1 MRGGTESEP
10 PMRGGIE
17 SKPPLCGAR
26 VSAGGGRRNGVSIYM
41 YDFNQFS
48 PNLQKAVKLSLEA
61 AQYYGSSYVGSEH
74 ILFGILNVPS
84 CRGAQLLQAVGV
96 REPDYRTLF
105 VRTLN
110 KSVKLS
116 GFTPRTKNI
125 FDKACELAV
134 DRDGAGASVGSEHM
148 LFAILV
154 DDESV
159 AVRLLRMLG
168 VDLDALL
175 GALDEEIGI
184 PAPAAESAE
193 EERARG
199 SIFSRAVKQNFHE
212 NGQSAGKTGA
222 APLRYGVDLT
232 QKAREGKVD
241 PVIGRKKEIDKIIQV
256 LSRRTKN
263 NPVLIGE
270 PGVGKSAV
278 VEGLAQAIVKGEV
291 PDLLLGKTVFAL
303 DLPGMLAGA
312 KYRGDFEERLKETV
326 EQIRANG
333 NIILFIDEIHNIVG
347 AGASADNSMD
357 AANILKP
364 MLARG
369 ELQTIGATTIDEYR
383 KFIEKDS
390 ALERRFTPVN
400 VEQPSVE
407 ETIAILRGL
416 RDKYEAHHK
425 VTISDD
431 AIVAAASLSDRYIT
445 DRFLPDKA
453 IDLID
458 EAASRARLDSYNGPA
473 DIKEKEHEIERLTAE
488 KTKAI
493 RRDDFMGAQQIFDKI
508 KRVEQ
513 EIEQLRAEW
522 EKKRGECHAT
532 IGSEDVA
539 RIVAGWTGIPVVK
552 LTEEES
558 ARLLHLEDELH
569 KRVIGQDEAVSAVA
583 KAIRRARA
591 GLKDPNRPIGSF
603 IFVGPTG
610 VGKTELCKALAAA
623 MFGDERLMI
632 RLDMSEFME
641 KHSVSKI
648 IGAPPGYVGFEDTG
662 GQLTEKIRRKPYSVV
677 LFDEIE
683 KAHPDVFNVLL
694 QLLDDGRLTD
704 SKGRVVSFK
713 NTIVIMT
720 SNIGAGK
727 VNEMR
732 RLGFAGEGEPSK
744 EEEAEYD
751 RMKEKITEELKA
763 QFKPEFL
770 NRIDEIIIFHKLS
783 REDAS
788 RICDLFLSVLSAR
801 LKKREIELDITVAA
815 RGLLLDE
822 GYDAV
827 YGARPLK
834 RVIQRRI
841 EDALSEE
848 ILANKISS
856 GQRVRVD
863 AKEGKFVF
871 EPVR

>member
-1 MRGGTESEP
+1 
-10 PMRGGIE
+10 
-17 SKPPLCGAR
+17 
-26 VSAGGGRRNGVSIYM
+26 M
-41 YDFNQFS
+41 YDFSKFS
-48 PNLQKAVKLSLEA
+48 INLQKAIKLSLDA
-61 AQYYGSSYVGSEH
+61 ARYYGTTYVGSEH
-74 ILFGILNVPS
+74 VLFGILNVPE
-84 CRGAQLLQAVGV
+84 CRACKILTAVGV
-96 REPDYRTLF
+96 REPAYRTAF
-105 VRTLN
+105 VRALN
-110 KSVKLS
+110 KGAKIS
-116 GFTPRTKNI
+116 GFTPRTKSM
-125 FDKACELAV
+125 FDKACEFAI
-134 DRDGAGASVGSEHM
+134 DHDGPGAPVGSEYM
-148 LFAILV
+148 LLAILV
-154 DDESV
+154 DDESF
-159 AVRLLRMLG
+159 AVRILRALG
-168 VDLDALL
+168 IDIDALL
-175 GALDEEIGI
+175 SALDEEMGE
-184 PAPAAESAE
+184 PEPDPDYDMYESIFRQQHAKNGGMRE
-193 EERARG
+193 PGAERAK
-199 SIFSRAVKQNFHE
+199 APV
-212 NGQSAGKTGA
+212 QSD
-222 APLRYGVDLT
+222 LRFGTDLT
-232 QKAREGKVD
+232 QKAREGKID

-312 KYRGDFEERLKETV
+312 KYRGDFEERLKEIV
-326 EQIRANG
+326 ENIQKSG
-333 NIILFIDEIHNIVG
+333 NVILFIDEIHNIVG

-369 ELQTIGATTIDEYR
+369 ELQTIGATTIEEYR
-383 KFIEKDS
+383 KYIEKDP

-407 ETIAILRGL
+407 ETIEILRGL

-473 DIKEKEHEIERLTAE
+473 GIKEKEQEIERLVAE
-488 KTKAI
+488 KNKAV
-493 RRDDFMGAQQIFDKI
+493 RKDDFLAAQNILQQIK
-508 KRVEQ
+508 KTEG
-513 EIEQLRAEW
+513 EIESIRADW
-522 EKKRGECHAT
+522 EKNRGESHAS

-539 RIVAGWTGIPVVK
+539 KIVAGWTGIPVVK

-558 ARLLHLEDELH
+558 QRLLHLEDELH
-569 KRVIGQDEAVSAVA
+569 KRVIGQEEAVSAVA

-610 VGKTELCKALAAA
+610 VGKTELSKALAAA

-641 KHSVSKI
+641 KHSVSKL
-648 IGAPPGYVGFEDTG
+648 IGAPPGYVGFDDAG

-694 QLLDDGRLTD
+694 QILDDGRLTD

-713 NTIVIMT
+713 NTIIIMT
-720 SNIGAGK
+720 SNVGAGK

-732 RLGFAGEGEPSK
+732 RLGFAGASQED
-744 EEEAEYD
+744 EAEYD
-751 RMKEKITEELKA
+751 RMKEKISDELKE

-770 NRIDEIIIFHKLS
+770 NRVDEIIIFHKLS
-783 REDAS
+783 REDAAKV
-788 RICDLFLSVLSAR
+788 CDLFLSVLCER
-801 LKKREIELDITVAA
+801 LKKREIELDVSNAA
-815 RGLLLDE
+815 KDLLLDE
-822 GYDAV
+822 GYDPV

-834 RVIQRRI
+834 RVIQRRL
-841 EDALSEE
+841 EDAISEE

-856 GQRVRVD
+856 GQKVLAD
-863 AKEGKFVF
+863 AKDGKIVFREGK
-871 EPVR
+871 

>member
-1 MRGGTESEP
+1 
-10 PMRGGIE
+10 
-17 SKPPLCGAR
+17 
-26 VSAGGGRRNGVSIYM
+26 M

-199 SIFSRAVKQNFHE
+199 SIFSRAAKQNFHE

>member
-1 MRGGTESEP
+1 
-10 PMRGGIE
+10 
-17 SKPPLCGAR
+17 
-26 VSAGGGRRNGVSIYM
+26 M

-84 CRGAQLLQAVGV
+84 CRGAQMLQAVGV

-801 LKKREIELDITVAA
+801 LKKREIELDITDAA

>member
-1 MRGGTESEP
+1 
-10 PMRGGIE
+10 
-17 SKPPLCGAR
+17 
-26 VSAGGGRRNGVSIYM
+26 M
-41 YDFNQFS
+41 YDFSKFS
-48 PNLQKAVKLSLEA
+48 INLQKAIKLSLDA
-61 AQYYGSSYVGSEH
+61 ARYYGTTYVGSEH
-74 ILFGILNVPS
+74 VLFGILNVPE
-84 CRGAQLLQAVGV
+84 CRACKILTAVGV
-96 REPDYRTLF
+96 REPAYRTAF
-105 VRTLN
+105 VRALN
-110 KSVKLS
+110 KGAKIS
-116 GFTPRTKNI
+116 GFTPRTKSM
-125 FDKACELAV
+125 FDKACEFAI
-134 DRDGAGASVGSEHM
+134 DHDGPGAPVGSEYM
-148 LFAILV
+148 LLAILV
-154 DDESV
+154 DDESF
-159 AVRLLRMLG
+159 AVRILRALG
-168 VDLDALL
+168 IDIDALL
-175 GALDEEIGI
+175 SALDEEMGE
-184 PAPAAESAE
+184 PEPDPDYDMYESIFRQQHAKNGGMRE
-193 EERARG
+193 PGAERA
-199 SIFSRAVKQNFHE
+199 K
-212 NGQSAGKTGA
+212 
-222 APLRYGVDLT
+222 APVPSDLRFGTDLT
-232 QKAREGKVD
+232 QKAREGKID

-312 KYRGDFEERLKETV
+312 KYRGDFEERLKEIV
-326 EQIRANG
+326 ENIQKSG
-333 NIILFIDEIHNIVG
+333 NVILFIDEIHNIVG

-383 KFIEKDS
+383 KYIEKDP

-407 ETIAILRGL
+407 ETIEILRGL

-473 DIKEKEHEIERLTAE
+473 GIKEKEQEIERLVAE
-488 KTKAI
+488 KNKAV
-493 RRDDFMGAQQIFDKI
+493 RKDDFLAAQNILQQIK
-508 KRVEQ
+508 KTEG
-513 EIEQLRAEW
+513 EIESIRADW
-522 EKKRGECHAT
+522 EKNRGESHAS

-539 RIVAGWTGIPVVK
+539 KIVAGWTGIPVVK

-558 ARLLHLEDELH
+558 QRLLHLEDELH
-569 KRVIGQDEAVSAVA
+569 KRVIGQEEAVSAVA

-610 VGKTELCKALAAA
+610 VGKTELSKALAAA

-641 KHSVSKI
+641 KHSVSKL
-648 IGAPPGYVGFEDTG
+648 IGAPPGYVGFDDAG

-694 QLLDDGRLTD
+694 QILDDGRLTD

-713 NTIVIMT
+713 NTIIIMT
-720 SNIGAGK
+720 SNVGAGK

-732 RLGFAGEGEPSK
+732 RLGFAGASQED
-744 EEEAEYD
+744 EAEYD
-751 RMKEKITEELKA
+751 RMKEKISDELKE

-770 NRIDEIIIFHKLS
+770 NRVDEIIIFHKLS
-783 REDAS
+783 REDAAKV
-788 RICDLFLSVLSAR
+788 CDLFLSVLCER
-801 LKKREIELDITVAA
+801 LKKREIELDVSNAA
-815 RGLLLDE
+815 KDLLLDE
-822 GYDAV
+822 GYDPV

-834 RVIQRRI
+834 RVIQRRL
-841 EDALSEE
+841 EDAISEE

-856 GQRVRVD
+856 GQKVLAD
-863 AKEGKFVF
+863 AKDGKIVFREGK
-871 EPVR
+871 

>member
-1 MRGGTESEP
+1 
-10 PMRGGIE
+10 
-17 SKPPLCGAR
+17 
-26 VSAGGGRRNGVSIYM
+26 M
-41 YDFNQFS
+41 YDFSKFS
-48 PNLQKAVKLSLEA
+48 INLQKAIKLSLDA
-61 AQYYGSSYVGSEH
+61 ARYYGTTYVGSEH
-74 ILFGILNVPS
+74 VLFGILNVPE
-84 CRGAQLLQAVGV
+84 CRACKILTAVGV
-96 REPDYRTLF
+96 REPAYRTAF
-105 VRTLN
+105 VRALN
-110 KSVKLS
+110 KGAKIS
-116 GFTPRTKNI
+116 GFTPRTKSM
-125 FDKACELAV
+125 FDKACEFAI
-134 DRDGAGASVGSEHM
+134 DHDGPGAPVGSEYM
-148 LFAILV
+148 LLAILV
-154 DDESV
+154 DDESF
-159 AVRLLRMLG
+159 AVRILRALG
-168 VDLDALL
+168 IDIDALL
-175 GALDEEIGI
+175 SALDEEMGE
-184 PAPAAESAE
+184 PEPDPDYDMYESIFRQQHAKNGGMRE
-193 EERARG
+193 PGAERA
-199 SIFSRAVKQNFHE
+199 K
-212 NGQSAGKTGA
+212 
-222 APLRYGVDLT
+222 APVPSDLRFGTDLT
-232 QKAREGKVD
+232 QKAREGKID

-312 KYRGDFEERLKETV
+312 KYRGDFEERLKEII
-326 EQIRANG
+326 ENIQKSG
-333 NIILFIDEIHNIVG
+333 NVILFIDEIHNIVG

-383 KFIEKDS
+383 KYIEKDP

-407 ETIAILRGL
+407 ETIEILRGL

-473 DIKEKEHEIERLTAE
+473 GIKEKEQEIERLVAE
-488 KTKAI
+488 KNKAV
-493 RRDDFMGAQQIFDKI
+493 RKDDFLAAQNILQQIK
-508 KRVEQ
+508 KAEG
-513 EIEQLRAEW
+513 EIESIRADW
-522 EKKRGECHAT
+522 EKNRGENHAS

-539 RIVAGWTGIPVVK
+539 KIVAGWTGIPVVK

-558 ARLLHLEDELH
+558 QRLLHLEDELH
-569 KRVIGQDEAVSAVA
+569 KRVIGQEEAVSAVA

-610 VGKTELCKALAAA
+610 VGKTELSKALAAA

-641 KHSVSKI
+641 KHSVSKL
-648 IGAPPGYVGFEDTG
+648 IGAPPGYVGFDDAG

-694 QLLDDGRLTD
+694 QILDDGRLTD

-713 NTIVIMT
+713 NTIIIMT
-720 SNIGAGK
+720 SNVGAGK

-732 RLGFAGEGEPSK
+732 RLGFAGASQGD
-744 EEEAEYD
+744 EAEYD
-751 RMKEKITEELKA
+751 RMKEKISDELKE

-770 NRIDEIIIFHKLS
+770 NRVDEIIIFHKLS
-783 REDAS
+783 REDAAKV
-788 RICDLFLSVLSAR
+788 CDLFLSVLCER
-801 LKKREIELDITVAA
+801 LKKREIELDVSNAA
-815 RGLLLDE
+815 KDLLLDE
-822 GYDAV
+822 GYDPV

-834 RVIQRRI
+834 RVIQRRL
-841 EDALSEE
+841 EDAISEE
-848 ILANKISS
+848 ILANKIAS
-856 GQRVRVD
+856 GQKVLAD
-863 AKEGKFVF
+863 AKDGKIVFREGK
-871 EPVR
+871 

>member
-1 MRGGTESEP
+1 
-10 PMRGGIE
+10 
-17 SKPPLCGAR
+17 
-26 VSAGGGRRNGVSIYM
+26 M
-41 YDFNQFS
+41 YDFNKFS
-48 PNLQKAVKLSLEA
+48 INLQKAIKLSIDA
-61 AQYYGSSYVGSEH
+61 SKYYGSSYIGSEH
-74 ILFGILNVPS
+74 ILFGILNVPE
-84 CRGAQLLQAVGV
+84 CRACKILTTAGV
-96 REPDYRTLF
+96 REPAYRTAF
-105 VRTLN
+105 VRALN
-110 KSVKLS
+110 KLTKIS
-116 GFTPRTKNI
+116 GFTPRTKSM
-125 FDKACELAV
+125 FDKACEFAI
-134 DRDGAGASVGSEHM
+134 DHDGPGAPVGSEYM
-148 LFAILV
+148 LLAILV

-159 AVRLLRMLG
+159 AVRLLRALG
-168 VDLDALL
+168 IDIDALL
-175 GALDEEIGI
+175 AALDEEMGE
-184 PAPAAESAE
+184 PEPDPDYDMYESLFRQQHA
-193 EERARG
+193 
-199 SIFSRAVKQNFHE
+199 
-212 NGQSAGKTGA
+212 KTGGMHEPGA
-222 APLRYGVDLT
+222 ERPKASSVQSDLRFGTDLT
-232 QKAREGKVD
+232 QKAREGKID
-241 PVIGRKKEIDKIIQV
+241 PVIGRKKEIDKIIQD

-312 KYRGDFEERLKETV
+312 KYRGDFEERLKEII
-326 EQIRANG
+326 ENIQKNG
-333 NIILFIDEIHNIVG
+333 NVILFIDEIHNIVG

-369 ELQTIGATTIDEYR
+369 ELQTVGATTIDEYR
-383 KFIEKDS
+383 KYIEKDP

-407 ETIAILRGL
+407 ETIEILRGL

-473 DIKEKEHEIERLTAE
+473 GIKEKEQEIERLVAE
-488 KTKAI
+488 KNKAV
-493 RRDDFMGAQQIFDKI
+493 RKDDFLSAQNILQQIK
-508 KRVEQ
+508 KTEG
-513 EIEQLRAEW
+513 EIEKIRTDW
-522 EKKRGECHAT
+522 EKNRGESHAS
-532 IGSEDVA
+532 IGSEEVA
-539 RIVAGWTGIPVVK
+539 KIVAGWTGIPVVK

-558 ARLLHLEDELH
+558 QRLLRLEEELH

-610 VGKTELCKALAAA
+610 VGKTELSKALAAA

-641 KHSVSKI
+641 KHSVSKL
-648 IGAPPGYVGFEDTG
+648 IGAPPGYIGFDDAGG
-662 GQLTEKIRRKPYSVV
+662 GQLTEKIRSKPYSVV

-694 QLLDDGRLTD
+694 QILDDGRLTD

-713 NTIVIMT
+713 NTIIIMT
-720 SNIGAGK
+720 SNVGASK

-732 RLGFAGEGEPSK
+732 RLGFAGAAQED
-744 EEEAEYD
+744 EAEYD
-751 RMKEKITEELKA
+751 RMKEKISDELKE

-770 NRIDEIIIFHKLS
+770 NRVDEIIIFHKLN
-783 REDAS
+783 REDAAKV
-788 RICDLFLSVLSAR
+788 CDLFLSVLCDR
-801 LKKREIELDITVAA
+801 LKKREIDLDVSNAA
-815 RGLLLDE
+815 KELLLDE
-822 GYDAV
+822 GYDPV

-856 GQRVRVD
+856 GQKVFAD
-863 AKEGKFVF
+863 AKDGKIVFREGK
-871 EPVR
+871 

>member
-1 MRGGTESEP
+1 
-10 PMRGGIE
+10 
-17 SKPPLCGAR
+17 
-26 VSAGGGRRNGVSIYM
+26 M
-41 YDFNQFS
+41 YDFHQFT

-61 AQYYGSSYVGSEH
+61 AKYYGSSYIGSEH
-74 ILFGILNVPS
+74 ILFGILNVPES
-84 CRGAQLLQAVGV
+84 RACQILQAAGV
-96 REPDYRTLF
+96 REQDYRAAF

-116 GFTPRTKNI
+116 GFTPRTKNM
-125 FDKACELAV
+125 FDKACEFAIQ
-134 DRDGAGASVGSEHM
+134 RDGAGASVGTEFM
-148 LFAILV
+148 LFAILI

-159 AVRLLRMLG
+159 GVRLLRMLG
-168 VDLDALL
+168 VDI
-175 GALDEEIGI
+175 DEMLN
-184 PAPAAESAE
+184 SLAE
-193 EERARG
+193 EVDLGEEEPEPQQQGGYAGYQQVFGKPPQYEGAPRE
-199 SIFSRAVKQNFHE
+199 KQSPSTSVRF
-212 NGQSAGKTGA
+212 GI
-222 APLRYGVDLT
+222 DLT
-232 QKAREGKVD
+232 QKAREGKID

-291 PDLLLGKTVFAL
+291 PDLLLGKTVFSL

-312 KYRGDFEERLKETV
+312 KYRGEFEERLKEV
-326 EQIRANG
+326 IENIQKNG
-333 NIILFIDEIHNIVG
+333 NIILFIDEIHSIVG

-383 KFIEKDS
+383 KYIEKDS
-390 ALERRFTPVN
+390 ALERRFTPVI

-407 ETIAILRGL
+407 ETIEILRGL

-425 VTISDD
+425 VTISDE

-458 EAASRARLDSYNGPA
+458 EAASRARLDSYNGPSG
-473 DIKEKEHEIERLTAE
+473 IKEKEHEIERLNAE
-488 KTKAI
+488 KNKAV
-493 RRDDFMGAQQIFDKI
+493 RRDDFLAAQQCLDKI
-508 KRVEQ
+508 RRIEG
-513 EIEQLRAEW
+513 EIEKIRIDW
-522 EKKRGECHAT
+522 EKNRGETHAT
-532 IGSEDVA
+532 IGSDDVA
-539 RIVAGWTGIPVVK
+539 KIVAGWTGIPVVK

-558 ARLLHLEDELH
+558 RRLLHLEEELH
-569 KRVIGQDEAVSAVA
+569 KRVIGQDEAVSAIA

-610 VGKTELCKALAAA
+610 VGKTELSKALAAA
-623 MFGDERLMI
+623 MFGDERLMV
-632 RLDMSEFME
+632 RMDMSEFME

-648 IGAPPGYVGFEDTG
+648 IGAPPGYVGFEDAG

-683 KAHPDVFNVLL
+683 KAHPDVFNILL
-694 QLLDDGRLTD
+694 QILDDGRLTD
-704 SKGRVVSFK
+704 SRGRVVSFK
-713 NTIVIMT
+713 NTIIIMT
-720 SNIGAGK
+720 SNVGASK
-727 VNEMR
+727 ASEMN
-732 RLGFAGEGEPSK
+732 RLGFAGSEPTK
-744 EEEAEYD
+744 EEESEYD
-751 RMKEKITEELKA
+751 RMKEKINEELKA

-770 NRIDEIIIFHKLS
+770 NRVDEVIIFHKLS

-788 RICDLFLSVLSAR
+788 RICDLFLSVLAER
-801 LKKREIELDITVAA
+801 LKRREIELIVTDAA
-815 RGLLLDE
+815 RDKLLDE
-822 GYDAV
+822 GYDSV

-834 RVIQRRI
+834 RVIQRRL

-848 ILANKISS
+848 ILANKVSA
-856 GQRVRVD
+856 GQKVKADV
-863 AKEGKFVF
+863 EGDKFVF
-871 EPVR
+871 VPMEG

>member
-1 MRGGTESEP
+1 
-10 PMRGGIE
+10 
-17 SKPPLCGAR
+17 
-26 VSAGGGRRNGVSIYM
+26 M
-41 YDFNQFS
+41 YDFSKFS
-48 PNLQKAVKLSLEA
+48 INLQKAIKLSLDA
-61 AQYYGSSYVGSEH
+61 ARYYGTNYVGSEH
-74 ILFGILNVPS
+74 VLFGILNVPE
-84 CRGAQLLQAVGV
+84 CRACKILLAAGV
-96 REPDYRTLF
+96 REPAYRTAF
-105 VRTLN
+105 VRALN
-110 KSVKLS
+110 KGAKIS
-116 GFTPRTKNI
+116 GFTPRTKSM
-125 FDKACELAV
+125 FDKACEFAI
-134 DRDGAGASVGSEHM
+134 DHDGPGAPVSSEYM
-148 LFAILV
+148 LLAILV

-159 AVRLLRMLG
+159 AVRLLRALG
-168 VDLDALL
+168 IDIEGLL
-175 GALDEEIGI
+175 SALDEEMGE
-184 PAPAAESAE
+184 PRPDPEYDMYESMFRQQHAKNGGMYE
-193 EERARG
+193 PGAERAKA
-199 SIFSRAVKQNFHE
+199 SPVQND
-212 NGQSAGKTGA
+212 
-222 APLRYGVDLT
+222 LRFGTDLT
-232 QKAREGKVD
+232 QKAREGKID

-312 KYRGDFEERLKETV
+312 KYRGDFEERLKEII
-326 EQIRANG
+326 ENIQKNG
-333 NIILFIDEIHNIVG
+333 NVILFIDEIHSIVG

-383 KFIEKDS
+383 KYIEKDP

-407 ETIAILRGL
+407 ETIEILRGL

-473 DIKEKEHEIERLTAE
+473 GIKEKEQEIERLVAE
-488 KTKAI
+488 KNKAV
-493 RRDDFMGAQQIFDKI
+493 RKDDFLAAQNILQQIK
-508 KRVEQ
+508 KAEG
-513 EIEQLRAEW
+513 EIETIRADW
-522 EKKRGECHAT
+522 EKNRGESHAS

-539 RIVAGWTGIPVVK
+539 KIVAGWTGIPVVK

-558 ARLLHLEDELH
+558 QRLLHLEDELH
-569 KRVIGQDEAVSAVA
+569 KRVIGQEEAVSAVA

-610 VGKTELCKALAAA
+610 VGKTELSKALAAA

-641 KHSVSKI
+641 KHSVSKL
-648 IGAPPGYVGFEDTG
+648 IGAPPGYVGFDDAS

-683 KAHPDVFNVLL
+683 KAHPDVFNILL
-694 QLLDDGRLTD
+694 QILDDGRLTD

-713 NTIVIMT
+713 NTIIIMT
-720 SNIGAGK
+720 SNVGASK

-732 RLGFAGEGEPSK
+732 RLGFAGASQED
-744 EEEAEYD
+744 EAEYD
-751 RMKEKITEELKA
+751 RMKEKISDELKE

-770 NRIDEIIIFHKLS
+770 NRVDEIIIFHKLT
-783 REDAS
+783 REDAAKV
-788 RICDLFLSVLSAR
+788 CDLFLSVLCDR
-801 LKKREIELDITVAA
+801 LKKREIELDVSNAA
-815 RGLLLDE
+815 KELLLDE

-834 RVIQRRI
+834 RVIQRRV

-856 GQRVRVD
+856 GQKVLAD
-863 AKEGKFVF
+863 AKDGKIVFREGK
-871 EPVR
+871 

>member
-1 MRGGTESEP
+1 
-10 PMRGGIE
+10 
-17 SKPPLCGAR
+17 
-26 VSAGGGRRNGVSIYM
+26 M
-41 YDFNQFS
+41 YDFSKFS
-48 PNLQKAVKLSLEA
+48 INLQKAIKLSLDA
-61 AQYYGSSYVGSEH
+61 ARYYGTTYVGSEH
-74 ILFGILNVPS
+74 VLFGILNVPE
-84 CRGAQLLQAVGV
+84 CRACKILTAVGV
-96 REPDYRTLF
+96 REPAYRTAF
-105 VRTLN
+105 VRALN
-110 KSVKLS
+110 KGAKIS
-116 GFTPRTKNI
+116 GFTPRTKSM
-125 FDKACELAV
+125 FDKACEFAI
-134 DRDGAGASVGSEHM
+134 DHDGPGAPVGSEYM
-148 LFAILV
+148 LLAILV
-154 DDESV
+154 DDESF
-159 AVRLLRMLG
+159 AVRILRALG
-168 VDLDALL
+168 IDIDALL
-175 GALDEEIGI
+175 SALDEEMGE
-184 PAPAAESAE
+184 PEPDPDYDMYESIFRQQHAKNGGMRE
-193 EERARG
+193 PGAERAK
-199 SIFSRAVKQNFHE
+199 APV
-212 NGQSAGKTGA
+212 QSD
-222 APLRYGVDLT
+222 LRFGTDLT
-232 QKAREGKVD
+232 QKAREGKID

-312 KYRGDFEERLKETV
+312 KYRGDFEERLKEIV
-326 EQIRANG
+326 ENIQKSG
-333 NIILFIDEIHNIVG
+333 NVILFIDEIHNIVG

-383 KFIEKDS
+383 KYIEKDP

-407 ETIAILRGL
+407 ETIEILRGL

-473 DIKEKEHEIERLTAE
+473 GIKEKEQEIERLVAE
-488 KTKAI
+488 KNKAV
-493 RRDDFMGAQQIFDKI
+493 RKDDFLAAQNILQQIK
-508 KRVEQ
+508 KAEG
-513 EIEQLRAEW
+513 EIESIRADW
-522 EKKRGECHAT
+522 EKNRGENHAS

-539 RIVAGWTGIPVVK
+539 KIVAGWTGIPVVK

-558 ARLLHLEDELH
+558 QRLLHLEDELH
-569 KRVIGQDEAVSAVA
+569 KRVIGQEEAVSAVA

-610 VGKTELCKALAAA
+610 VGKTELSKALAAA

-641 KHSVSKI
+641 KHSVSKL
-648 IGAPPGYVGFEDTG
+648 IGAPPGYVGFDDAG

-694 QLLDDGRLTD
+694 QILDDGRLTD

-713 NTIVIMT
+713 NTIIIMT
-720 SNIGAGK
+720 SNVGAGK

-732 RLGFAGEGEPSK
+732 RLGFAGASQED
-744 EEEAEYD
+744 EAEYD
-751 RMKEKITEELKA
+751 RMKEKISDELKE

-770 NRIDEIIIFHKLS
+770 NRVDEIIIFHKLS
-783 REDAS
+783 REDAAKV
-788 RICDLFLSVLSAR
+788 CDLFLSVLCER
-801 LKKREIELDITVAA
+801 LKKREIELDVSNAA
-815 RGLLLDE
+815 KDLLLDE
-822 GYDAV
+822 GYDPV

-834 RVIQRRI
+834 RVIQRRL
-841 EDALSEE
+841 EDAISEE
-848 ILANKISS
+848 ILANKIAS
-856 GQRVRVD
+856 GQKVLAD
-863 AKEGKFVF
+863 AKDGKIVFREGK
-871 EPVR
+871 

>member
-1 MRGGTESEP
+1 M
-10 PMRGGIE
+10 
-17 SKPPLCGAR
+17 
-26 VSAGGGRRNGVSIYM
+26 
-41 YDFNQFS
+41 
-48 PNLQKAVKLSLEA
+48 
-61 AQYYGSSYVGSEH
+61 
-74 ILFGILNVPS
+74 
-84 CRGAQLLQAVGV
+84 

-801 LKKREIELDITVAA
+801 LKKREIELDITDAA